1 MTDTVL
7 FWLIV
12 VPLIVLIW
20 LIAGYLAYGFIYG
33 VAI

>member
-1 MTDTVL
+1 MIDTIL
-7 FWLIV
+7 FWLTV
-12 VPLIVLIW
+12 VPLIVLFW

>member
-1 MTDTVL
+1 MTDAVL
-7 FWLIV
+7 FWLCV

-20 LIAGYLAYGFIYG
+20 IVTGYLAYSIIYG

>member
-1 MTDTVL
+1 MTDTIL
-7 FWLIV
+7 FWLTV

-20 LIAGYLAYGFIYG
+20 LITGYLAYGFIYG